1 MVPILAVNT
10 LMFLFLAVIWNRSGG
25 FNLFMKFLSW
35 GLALVNGVTLAH
47 VLGFV
52 VKG

>member
-1 MVPILAVNT
+1 MVPILTVNT
-10 LMFLFLAVIWNRSGG
+10 LVFLFLAVIWQRSGG
-25 FNLFMKFLSW
+25 FNLFMKVLFW
-35 GLALVNGVTLAH
+35 GLTLVNGVTLAH